1 MLVIL
6 YSRHHNHTS
15 EPATSKIH
23 TVLLLFILRRHGKNN
38 CVFAFCREFKCGSRT
53 FAQSLVVMNSHNILL

>member
-23 TVLLLFILRRHGKNN
+23 TVLLFILRRHGKNN